1 MKAHIYLKDGDE
13 EKLLVE
19 VQNLEVVPRGL
30 YVVDNQV
37 YEYTGQPTFIIE
49 KDYDLRGSPH
59 VLTRVKITVK
69 KYEPPSD
76 LLG

>member
-1 MKAHIYLKDGDE
+1 MKAHIFLKDGDE

-49 KDYDLRGSPH
+49 RDYDLHGSPH
-59 VLTRVKITVK
+59 VLTRVRITVK